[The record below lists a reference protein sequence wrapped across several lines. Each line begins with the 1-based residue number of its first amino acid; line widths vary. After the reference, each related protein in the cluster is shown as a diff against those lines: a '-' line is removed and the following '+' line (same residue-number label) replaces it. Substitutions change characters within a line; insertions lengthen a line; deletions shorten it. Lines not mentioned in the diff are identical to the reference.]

1 MVTRS
6 EVFEANKTVIILN
19 WAKNYYWEG
28 KDVKTSI
35 ENTLNHELD
44 NVSKYGIVGDISIND
59 YKNKLYNYVEK
70 CINDIDYLKKELT
83 ELRKTYVKPV
93 CKNIKEFFIENE
105 LPFKDVVEYQGF
117 LRRVINNF

>member
-28 KDVKTSI
+28 KDIKKSI
-35 ENTLNHELD
+35 EKTLNHELD
-44 NVSKYGIVGDISIND
+44 NVSKYGIVGDISID
-59 YKNKLYNYVEK
+59 EYKNKLYLYVEK
-70 CINDIDYLKKELT
+70 CIHDIDYLKRELT
-83 ELRKTYVKPV
+83 ELRKTYVIPS

-105 LPFKDVVEYQGF
+105 LPFKNVMEYQGF
-117 LRRVINNF
+117 LRRVIIEF